1 MSNVNISP
9 QNVQGKCD
17 AKCTYEYD
25 YPNTNLVATNIGTM
39 IMLKSD
45 NSRPSVVY
53 NTEKYE
59 VSCVFISCPSVHLFN
74 NSNLDGEI
82 LIEHECVT
90 GGPKLIVCVPIKVS
104 GESTPATILLTTII
118 NNVAANAPS
127 SGETT
132 NINISDFTLNDIVPK
147 KPFYSYTGND
157 MSDSASNFIV
167 FGAIESIPLSSTTI
181 SSLGSIISASTIN
194 TQANGLFYNSTG
206 PGKKNNDGIYISCKP
221 TGSSEDTTTITNT
234 STSNSSDSIWNNPT
248 GKMVIEIII
257 GIVLFL
263 ILFSMINYAYIY
275 ATSDPLKLTK
285 PSASRH

>member
-17 AKCTYEYD
+17 NKCMYEYD

-39 IMLKSD
+39 IMLKGD
-45 NSRPSVVY
+45 NSKPCVVY

-59 VSCVFISCPSVHLFN
+59 VSCMFISSPSVHLFN

-104 GESTPATILLTTII
+104 GETSPATTLLTTII

-147 KPFYSYTGND
+147 KPFFSYTGND
-157 MSDSASNFIV
+157 MSDSDANFIV

-181 SSLGSIISASTIN
+181 SSLSSIISASTIN
-194 TQANGLFYNSTG
+194 TQSNGLFYNSTG

-221 TGSSEDTTTITNT
+221 TGASEDTTTITT
-234 STSNSSDSIWNNPT
+234 GSSSDSSDSIWNNPT
-248 GKMVIEIII
+248 GKLVIEIII
-257 GIVLFL
+257 GVVIFL
-263 ILFSMINYAYIY
+263 ILFSIINYAYIY
-275 ATSDPLKLTK
+275 ATADPLKLTK
-285 PSASRH
+285 PSAGKK

>member
-9 QNVQGKCD
+9 KNVQGKCD
-17 AKCTYEYD
+17 AKCMYEYD

-39 IMLKSD
+39 IMLKGD
-45 NSRPSVVY
+45 NSQPSVVY
-53 NTEKYE
+53 NNEKYE
-59 VSCVFISCPSVHLFN
+59 VSCTFISCPSVHLFN

-90 GGPKLIVCVPIKVS
+90 GGPKLIVCVPIKTS
-104 GESTPATILLTTII
+104 GESTSATELLTTII
-118 NNVAANAPS
+118 NNVASNAPS

-157 MSDSASNFIV
+157 MSDSHANFIV
-167 FGAIESIPLSSTTI
+167 FGAIESIPLSSTTV
-181 SSLGSIISASTIN
+181 SSLGSIITASTIN
-194 TQANGLFYNSTG
+194 TQSNGLFYNSTG

-221 TGSSEDTTTITNT
+221 TGSSEDTTTVTT
-234 STSNSSDSIWNNPT
+234 SSSSNSSDSLWNNPT

-285 PSASRH
+285 PSIHKK